1 MKTQA
6 WRPAAVST
14 SDTDK
19 KEGLYIDEMVQF
31 YETENRAT
39 SEVPAAAAFIMAIE
53 FVSRGYP
60 FEIREVET
68 QEVVLSSN
76 GRRLE
81 GSHGMLQAMTDSAV
95 MLDGIVKRHLRD
107 FSEQIQASI
116 REGMQEARAKAMALP
131 APVSSSAPAASGTTS
146 VAEVTSEVGTPER
159 GVAAD
164 VSAVEVAGPE
174 TTGVA

>member
-14 SDTDK
+14 SDAK
-19 KEGLYIDEMVQF
+19 KEGLYLDELVHF
-31 YETENRAT
+31 YETETRAT

-53 FVSRGYP
+53 FVSRGFP

-76 GRRLE
+76 GRRLD
-81 GSHGMLQAMTDSAV
+81 GSHGMMQAMTDSAV

-107 FSEQIQASI
+107 FAEQVQTSI
-116 REGMQEARAKAMALP
+116 REGMQEARAKALALAAP
-131 APVSSSAPAASGTTS
+131 APKAEGEVHTT
-146 VAEVTSEVGTPER
+146 AGTPEQAVDSDVKGAESR
-159 GVAAD
+159 VEAVSVNQETPGAA
-164 VSAVEVAGPE
+164 
-174 TTGVA
+174 

>member
-14 SDTDK
+14 SEPK
-19 KEGLYIDEMVQF
+19 KKDGLYLDEMVHF
-31 YETENRAT
+31 YESENRAT
-39 SEVPAAAAFIMAIE
+39 TEVPAAAAFIMAIE

-76 GRRLE
+76 GRRLD

-107 FSEQIQASI
+107 FSEQIQATI
-116 REGMQEARAKAMALP
+116 REGVKEAREKALALP
-131 APVSSSAPAASGTTS
+131 APASPTAPATLATP
-146 VAEVTSEVGTPER
+146 VASEVPLDARTAEQ

-164 VSAVEVAGPE
+164 GKTSDVASLE
-174 TTGVA
+174 TPGLV